1 MSDDAAVVRL
11 GARSY
16 RNLRR
21 AERKAAKL
29 REQTGKLR
37 EATEAQIRRHRDFLA
52 IERPEE
58 LLDRPAQLLPGQAWG
73 MWAFDDLLYEHLAV
87 IGIRNGTVVA
97 QTEDGQ
103 LVAVDKGQLL
113 QRGHFLGWVR

>member
-29 REQTGKLR
+29 RKQTGKLR
-37 EATEAQIRRHRDFLA
+37 EATEAQIRRHRNFLA

-58 LLDRPAQLLPGQAWG
+58 LLERPAQLLPGQAWG

-103 LVAVDKGQLL
+103 LVAVDQGQLL
-113 QRGHFLGWVR
+113 HRGHFLGWVR